1 MELGVVNSELC
12 SLKSDSMAA
21 VKGVKRRRRNASSSS
36 PTVGGGGDG
45 QPHKLMPNQST
56 ATKRSSKFRGVSRY
70 SFTVLSQF
78 LIFFFF
84 NYSLTSLFTSLFMY
98 LI

>member
-36 PTVGGGGDG
+36 PTVVGGGGDG

-70 SFTVLSQF
+70 SFTILAQF

-84 NYSLTSLFTSLFMY
+84 NYSLTSLFMY